1 MAAGALV
8 SVDYP
13 RNFALDKAECGYS
26 MRGPYA
32 DGDVSRLASQNTQS
46 CSQWTVSK
54 LVVFQCCVFT
64 GGIDGVA
71 LSDANASLRDVACSG
86 VHGHR
91 ERFHADIVHGRHA
104 RAVEGRIV
112 GYHGC
117 RACTRSAFWHVRGS
131 KGVRGRQ
138 RRRCQKSVDRDLYV
152 VFCSCETV

>member
-71 LSDANASLRDVACSG
+71 LSDANASLRDIASSSI
-86 VHGHR
+86 HR
-91 ERFHADIVHGRHA
+91 HRQCLHSNIIDRRHA
-104 RAVEGRIV
+104 SIME
-112 GYHGC
+112 
-117 RACTRSAFWHVRGS
+117 
-131 KGVRGRQ
+131 
-138 RRRCQKSVDRDLYV
+138 RCI
-152 VFCSCETV
+152 